1 MTRLA
6 SPELRIIRTMLIKEF
21 GSASPLLD
29 QIAALAFD
37 IRHMTGTGYFVHFT
51 NAEQLP
57 RIDKLNAEL
66 SEDLRTSLDEPADL
80 VAFTLF
86 IRDGFLSSFEGYTFG
101 DVGWPTEP
109 MENWLI
115 FNAPEADAAD
125 LYGSQSYP
133 EHREIHAPR
142 TEIRLSGSTSFRV
155 ASKG

>member
-1 MTRLA
+1 MIRLF

-29 QIAALAFD
+29 QIASLEFD

-51 NAEQLP
+51 NAEQFL
-57 RIDKLNAEL
+57 RIDKVNTEL
-66 SEDLRTSLDEPADL
+66 SEDLHTSLDEPADL

-109 MENWLI
+109 MENWLV
-115 FNAPEADAAD
+115 FN
-125 LYGSQSYP
+125 
-133 EHREIHAPR
+133 EHRERFAPR
-142 TEIRLSGSTSFRV
+142 ELFSMGRRRSAIFDYTFSE
-155 ASKG
+155 AA